1 MSYSRNRSAFAM
13 LNYNMYCDPGVY
25 LIQHAVYDSTNWQKI
40 ETKKQRKELGL

>member
-25 LIQHAVYDSTNWQKI
+25 LIQHAVYDSTNWQKQ
-40 ETKKQRKELGL
+40 KQRNKGKN